1 MIRVSSVVRS
11 LIGLRAA
18 SSTVVRD
25 REHVPLHCDS
35 STVSAVGARRGTPV
49 LLNVRAYDM
58 VQEGFLFF
66 VFVTANEVWLT
77 DVVPPQFIEFPDD
90 QIHPND
96 WFVTAGAEP
105 LSAAVQRTVA
115 YVSSRSSG
123 FA

>member
-1 MIRVSSVVRS
+1 
-11 LIGLRAA
+11 
-18 SSTVVRD
+18 
-25 REHVPLHCDS
+25 
-35 STVSAVGARRGTPV
+35 
-49 LLNVRAYDM
+49 M

-96 WFVTAGAEP
+96 GFVTAGAEP